1 MDRCRQVWAQ
11 EKAAL
16 TREAKARD
24 AAFDDARKALASER
38 SQRVK
43 LEESVGA
50 LELRLKGLEGAEGE
64 VAAVK
69 EKLREANLGRTEA
82 EKKVR
87 HGQRG
92 GQEKGEGR

>member
-1 MDRCRQVWAQ
+1 MWMCREGEVVGELERCRQVWAQ

-16 TREAKARD
+16 TREAKHRD
-24 AAFDDARKALASER
+24 AALDDTRKALASER
-38 SQRVK
+38 SQRGK
-43 LEESVGA
+43 LEESVVA

-87 HGQRG
+87 
-92 GQEKGEGR
+92 